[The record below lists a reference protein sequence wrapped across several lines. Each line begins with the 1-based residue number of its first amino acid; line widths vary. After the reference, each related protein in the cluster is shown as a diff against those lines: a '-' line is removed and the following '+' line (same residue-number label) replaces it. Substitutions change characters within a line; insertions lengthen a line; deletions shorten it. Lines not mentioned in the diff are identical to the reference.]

1 MVRRTFPGPRPIS
14 NGMIYTIRGKII
26 SLRDSFVVVECG
38 GVGFKIFTSKTT
50 LHDLTGKPG
59 RTPQTEP
66 EQTLFYCFL
75 YVRES
80 ELELYGFADERSLK
94 LFEMLNSVSGV
105 GPKTA
110 LAVLDLDSATN
121 IMAAIIEKKPD
132 FLTRTSGIGRKTA
145 ERIILDLGGKLK
157 LPEAKM
163 LTEKMRVDVEVEE
176 ALVSLGYERREVKR
190 TLQSLDDGTITIED
204 RLKSA
209 LKNLGKRAS

>member
-1 MVRRTFPGPRPIS
+1 MQGPVSDPPPCYIIKA
-14 NGMIYTIRGKII
+14 GMIYTIRGNLM
-26 SLRDSFVVVECG
+26 SVRDNFAVVECG
-38 GVGFKIFTSKTT
+38 GVGFRIFTNKTT
-50 LHDLTGKPG
+50 LHDLAKKSG
-59 RTPQTEP
+59 EV
-66 EQTLFYCFL
+66 LFYCFL

-80 ELELYGFADERSLK
+80 ELELYGFPDERSLK

-110 LAVLDLDSATN
+110 LAVIDLDSAPN

-145 ERIILDLGGKLK
+145 ERIILDLGGKLH

-163 LTEKMRVDVEVEE
+163 LTERMRVDMEVER
-176 ALVSLGYERREVKR
+176 AVARLGYDRREIKR
-190 TLQSLDDGTITIED
+190 TLQSLEGEVISLED

-209 LKNLGKRAS
+209 LKALGRRGG